1 MSASIDWDVLIK
13 PVAVARLLQCIT
25 WLRDAAAASDSGGTR
40 NNAMPVPPIPVES
53 RFAAARAGLDHR
65 TGSISAYVQEHLH
78 EKISQADL
86 ARRYGM
92 SRYQFSRAFH
102 GEHGVTF
109 RQHLLA
115 ARLHRAVEMLSRTE
129 APITDVAYSAGFQ
142 DLSHFARQFRHH
154 AGCSPSEFRK
164 RLREQR

>member
-92 SRYQFSRAFH
+92 SRDQFSRAFH

-115 ARLHRAVEMLSRTE
+115 ARLHRAVEMLGRTE